1 MKTEELLEI
10 GLTEE
15 QATKV
20 LAINGK
26 DIERYKKAAD
36 TAKADL
42 EASQEQLSQRDAD
55 IEKLKK
61 SAGDV
66 DGIKQQLADLQTK
79 YTTETEQY
87 QKQIADRDYAD
98 AINHAIADKGVKFS
112 SKAAEKAFV
121 ADLTANRLTL
131 KNGAL
136 EGFEDYLKAQQDS
149 DPAAFQGDKP
159 ARSFAKPVGPGGLLL
174 TRAKEPCTP
183 SSSIKCTQ
191 PKILRR
197 SETNVSFLQSEWHFS
212 AELPGKRGWACP
224 ENLSDSSFYGRG
236 G

>member
-1 MKTEELLEI
+1 M
-10 GLTEE
+10 
-15 QATKV
+15 
-20 LAINGK
+20 AINGK

-98 AINHAIADKGVKFS
+98 AVNHAIADKGVKFS

-121 ADLTANRLTL
+121 ADLTA
-131 KNGAL
+131 KPP
-136 EGFEDYLKAQQDS
+136 DAQ
-149 DPAAFQGDKP
+149 
-159 ARSFAKPVGPGGLLL
+159 
-174 TRAKEPCTP
+174 
-183 SSSIKCTQ
+183 KC
-191 PKILRR
+191 
-197 SETNVSFLQSEWHFS
+197 SQSAW
-212 AELPGKRGWACP
+212 
-224 ENLSDSSFYGRG
+224 
-236 G
+236 